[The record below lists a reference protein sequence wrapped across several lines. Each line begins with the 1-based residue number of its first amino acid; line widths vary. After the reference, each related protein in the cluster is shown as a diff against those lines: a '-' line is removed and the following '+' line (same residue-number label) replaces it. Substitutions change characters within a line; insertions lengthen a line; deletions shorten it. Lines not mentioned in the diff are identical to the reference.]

1 MNQSFQLYQLQKM
14 DNDLDRIQ
22 VRVTAI
28 DQMLASDVALK
39 KAESDLQASHA
50 SKEALQKEL
59 QSLQDLVDARNIKI
73 QQADSSLYS
82 GKIQNSKELQDLQAE
97 IAGHKRY
104 IQQTEDQILEKM
116 VSLEQCEKNEQ
127 AVVEGLEQVKATIAT
142 THAHLISEKADLDK
156 EMSLLQGKRSAIL
169 PQLPSDLISTYE
181 QLRQKKGGTA
191 VAIINE
197 DSCSNCGSSLTAS
210 ECQIAR
216 SGTTIFMCPF
226 CGRILY
232 GG

>member
-22 VRVTAI
+22 VRVTTI

-59 QSLQDLVDARNIKI
+59 QSLQDLVDARNIKM

-104 IQQTEDQILEKM
+104 IQQTEDQILDKM
-116 VSLEQCEKNEQ
+116 VALEQCEKNEH
-127 AVVEGLEQVKATIAT
+127 AALEALEQVRTSIEATHT
-142 THAHLISEKADLDK
+142 TLIGEKTDLEK
-156 EMSLLQGKRSAIL
+156 EMALFQGKRSAIL
-169 PQLPSDLISTYE
+169 PQLPTGLISTYE

-197 DSCSNCGSSLTAS
+197 DSCSSCGSSLTAS